1 MVGPCWEIGGSEEE
15 TEEEVE
21 IEVEVEVETTNRAS
35 QPAKN
40 LTPEEQAQIAES
52 Q

>member
-1 MVGPCWEIGGSEEE
+1 MMGPCWEIKIGDS
-15 TEEEVE
+15 EEVE
-21 IEVEVEVETTNRAS
+21 VDETVNALAKLKEGS